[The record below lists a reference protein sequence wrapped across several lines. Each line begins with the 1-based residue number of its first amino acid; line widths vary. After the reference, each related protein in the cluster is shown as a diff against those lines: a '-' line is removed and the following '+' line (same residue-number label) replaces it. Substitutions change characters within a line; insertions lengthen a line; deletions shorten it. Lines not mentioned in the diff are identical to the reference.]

1 MENFSGSVVEPK
13 SVVPPLPNIP
23 SEMPPK
29 NKKMI
34 LILVV
39 IEVIVVLGFLAAL
52 LITLLQE
59 PEGSITMDDV
69 VEDYSSSEKPAEVD
83 LYQEESLVLSRIA
96 NTGAITASD
105 CRSFG
110 NIYSKYVDI
119 DIFPFEICNGLTVS
133 VVAREVSINTYNDIE
148 FYQVGLGDEKNIYT
162 ITTYD
167 DFKMFYG
174 VSYGATSK
182 YELKKVE
189 VINE

>member
-1 MENFSGSVVEPK
+1 MENFSGSVVEPR

-29 NKKMI
+29 NKKLI

-96 NTGAITASD
+96 NTGTITASD

-119 DIFPFEICNGLTVS
+119 DIFPFEICNGPTVS

-182 YELKKVE
+182 YEPKKVE